1 MKNFSAPFPL
11 WARAVLLAGLAAVAL
26 GASLVA
32 YRYYS
37 KPVTLS
43 LAVGS
48 FDGEAAKLASLIA
61 GRLDAAKSSV
71 RIKVVPTDS
80 VLDSAKLF
88 AAGKTDLAIVRAD
101 VGDLSQARSVVLVN
115 KSVLM
120 ILALPGSGLTSI
132 EKLKGHTLGV
142 VGGEINQSMVDALT
156 KEYDLAGK
164 VTFRNIA
171 PADVPRAIQSKQ
183 ASAFLVVIPISEK
196 YLALVRRFFNDN
208 RNAFPTLIPVESAGA
223 IADVAGAYESF
234 DIPQGTLRGNPP
246 VPDADLTTLR
256 VGSYLVANK
265 SLDADLITDLTQAL
279 INARNDLVRD
289 QPLLAGLTAPDT
301 DPDAYVAVHPGA
313 AAYFNGTQQSFMDK
327 YSNWIYLTPMV
338 LGALASIF
346 AAAWRFL
353 GIERPEPEEMTIKTL
368 FALPR
373 RIREVNSDAELTEIE
388 NQVEAALEA
397 EMANAI
403 RSENP
408 QDMSTLVSLAHR
420 LEDAI
425 DRRRLAIA
433 AKPPAEGQVADSGG
447 RMGPVP

>member
-1 MKNFSAPFPL
+1 MKDFSAPLPL
-11 WARAVLLAGLAAVAL
+11 WARVTLLAGLACIAL
-26 GASLVA
+26 GAGVVA
-32 YRYYS
+32 YRYYA

-48 FDGEAAKLASLIA
+48 FDGEATKVAAIIA
-61 GRLDAAKSSV
+61 GRLDAANAPV
-71 RIKVVPTDS
+71 RISIVPTDN

-120 ILALPGSGLTSI
+120 IWALPGTSLTSI
-132 EKLKGHTLGV
+132 EKLKGHTVGV
-142 VGGEINQSMVDALT
+142 VGGEINQKIVDALK
-156 KEYDLAGK
+156 KEYDLSDK
-164 VTFRNIA
+164 VTFKSFA
-171 PADVPRAIQSKQ
+171 PPEVPHAIK
-183 ASAFLVVIPISEK
+183 AKEANAFLVVIPLNEK
-196 YLALVRRFFNDN
+196 YLSLVRRFFRSD
-208 RNAFPTLIPVESAGA
+208 RNAFPTIIPIESAGA
-223 IADVAGAYESF
+223 IADMEGAYESF
-234 DIPQGTLRGNPP
+234 DIPLGTLRGNPP
-246 VPDADLTTLR
+246 VPDADVTTLR

-265 SLDADLITDLTQAL
+265 KLDADLITSLTQAL

-289 QPLLAGLTAPDT
+289 QPLLSGIAAPDT
-301 DPDAYVAVHPGA
+301 DPDAYIAVHPGA
-313 AAYFNGTQQSFMDK
+313 AAFYNGTQQSFMDR

-353 GIERPEPEEMTIKTL
+353 GIERPDPEGTAMKTL

-373 RIREVNSDAELTEIE
+373 RIREVKSDAELTEIE
-388 NQVEAALEA
+388 NEVDAALDA

-403 RSENP
+403 KSENS
-408 QDMSTLVSLAHR
+408 QDITTLISLANR

-425 DRRRLAIA
+425 HRRRHALAVTA
-433 AKPPAEGQVADSGG
+433 PVAEG
-447 RMGPVP
+447 

>member
-1 MKNFSAPFPL
+1 
-11 WARAVLLAGLAAVAL
+11 
-26 GASLVA
+26 
-32 YRYYS
+32 
-37 KPVTLS
+37 VTLS

-61 GRLDAAKSSV
+61 GRLDAAKPAV

-80 VLDSAKLF
+80 VLDSAKMF

-120 ILALPGSGLTSI
+120 ILALPGSALTSI
-132 EKLKGHTLGV
+132 EKLKGHTVGV
-142 VGGEINQSMVDALT
+142 VGGEINRNIVDALK

-164 VTFRNIA
+164 VVFKDIA
-171 PADVPRAIQSKQ
+171 PADVPGAIQSKE
-183 ASAFLVVIPISEK
+183 AGAFLVVVPLSEK
-196 YLALVRRFFNDN
+196 YLSLVRRFFHDN
-208 RNAFPTLIPVESAGA
+208 RNAFPSLIPVESAGA

-234 DIPQGTLRGNPP
+234 DIPLGTLRGNPP
-246 VPDADLTTLR
+246 VPEADLTTLR

-265 SLDADLITDLTQAL
+265 TLDADLITSLTQAI

-301 DPDAYVAVHPGA
+301 DPDAYIAVHPGA
-313 AAYFNGTQQSFMDK
+313 AAFFNGTQQSFMDK

-353 GIERPEPEEMTIKTL
+353 GIERPEPGEMTIKTL

-373 RIREVNSDAELTEIE
+373 RIREVTSDAELTEIE
-388 NQVEAALEA
+388 SQVDAALDA

-403 RSENP
+403 RSENA
-408 QDMSTLVSLAHR
+408 QDVTTLVSLAHR

-425 DRRRLAIA
+425 HRRRLAIA
-433 AKPPAEGQVADSGG
+433 GKPPAAEG
-447 RMGPVP
+447 